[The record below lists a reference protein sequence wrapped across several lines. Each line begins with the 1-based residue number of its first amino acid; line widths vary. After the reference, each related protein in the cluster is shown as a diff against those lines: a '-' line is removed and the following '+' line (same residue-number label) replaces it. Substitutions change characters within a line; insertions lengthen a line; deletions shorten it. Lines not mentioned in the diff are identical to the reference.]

1 MPSLTRKITIYCAIC
16 GREKTSINHWWTM
29 EYNTALKSTYA
40 YPLDTDEDS
49 KFQDSRTID
58 VCGIEHLM
66 LAESLVRQ
74 GEDPF
79 KK

>member
-1 MPSLTRKITIYCAIC
+1 
-16 GREKTSINHWWTM
+16 M

-49 KFQDSRTID
+49 KFQDSRMISSAMHRTID